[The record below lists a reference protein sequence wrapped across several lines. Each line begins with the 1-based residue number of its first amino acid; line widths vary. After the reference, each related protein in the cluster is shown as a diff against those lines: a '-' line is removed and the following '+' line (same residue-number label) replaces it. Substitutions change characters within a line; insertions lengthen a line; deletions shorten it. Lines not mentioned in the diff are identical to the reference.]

1 MYSAPTRAPG
11 ERVGKRVLT
20 PFCFPDSILQT
31 AAAAA
36 VLHFGGYS
44 MSHVM
49 NTYARQPVAF
59 ARGQGVW
66 LWDEAGKKYLDALA
80 GIAVNTLGHNH
91 PRLVRALSE
100 QIARVI
106 HTSNLFRIPVQEAA
120 ADRVAAI
127 TGLDEVFFCNSGL
140 EANECALKVARKYG
154 HDRGVAEPAIIVM
167 EKAFHGRSLA
177 TLSATGSRKVQAGF
191 EPLVQGFVRVP
202 LNDLEAVRQVAA
214 HNRNVVAVFI
224 EPIQGEGGINV
235 ARLEYLRGLKEICDR
250 HEWLFMSDE
259 VQCGLGRTG
268 KWFVYQHAGF
278 LPDVV
283 PLAKGL
289 GSGVP
294 VGACVTGGRA
304 KGVFKPGNHGS
315 TFGGNPLAMTAVV
328 TTIDTM
334 RDENLLASAL
344 KVGDAI
350 REGLAA
356 GLAGAAGVT
365 EVRGRGL
372 MLGVELNRPCGEI
385 VARALDAGLVLNVTA
400 DNVVRLLP
408 ALIMSESEGREVVER
423 LVPLIREFLA
433 QPAKAA

>member
-1 MYSAPTRAPG
+1 
-11 ERVGKRVLT
+11 
-20 PFCFPDSILQT
+20 
-31 AAAAA
+31 
-36 VLHFGGYS
+36 

-59 ARGQGVW
+59 VRGEGVW

-80 GIAVNTLGHNH
+80 GIAVNTLGYGH
-91 PRLVRALSE
+91 PKLKRALMGRLESG
-100 QIARVI
+100 VL
-106 HTSNLFRIPVQEAA
+106 HTSNLWRIPEQEKA
-120 ADRVAAI
+120 ADRVAEI

-140 EANECALKVARKYG
+140 EANEAAIKVARKYG

-191 EPLVQGFVRVP
+191 EPLVSGFVRVP
-202 LNDLEAVRQVAA
+202 LNDLEAVRQVAER
-214 HNRNVVAVFI
+214 NQNVVAVFI

-235 ARLEYLRGLKEICDR
+235 SRLEYLRGLKEICER
-250 HEWLFMSDE
+250 KEWLFMSDE

-294 VGACVTGGRA
+294 VGACVVGGRA

-328 TTIDTM
+328 ATIDTM
-334 RDENLLASAL
+334 KEEGLLASASRVGGMIQESL
-344 KVGDAI
+344 KSELRGATTDI
-350 REGLAA
+350 RGM
-356 GLAGAAGVT
+356 
-365 EVRGRGL
+365 GL
-372 MLGVELNRPCGEI
+372 MIGVELAAPCGEL
-385 VARALDAGLVLNVTA
+385 VRQALEAGLVINVTA
-400 DNVVRLLP
+400 DNVIRLLP
-408 ALIMSESEGREVVER
+408 PLVMSEAEGRMVVER
-423 LVPLIREFLA
+423 LAPLVRAFVERSSQA
-433 QPAKAA
+433 TAAAR

>member
-1 MYSAPTRAPG
+1 
-11 ERVGKRVLT
+11 
-20 PFCFPDSILQT
+20 
-31 AAAAA
+31 
-36 VLHFGGYS
+36 

-59 ARGQGVW
+59 VRGQGVW
-66 LWDEAGKKYLDALA
+66 LYDAAGNQYLDALA

-100 QIARVI
+100 QIARII
-106 HTSNLFRIPVQEAA
+106 HTSNLFENPLQEQA
-120 ADRVAAI
+120 ADRIAEI

-140 EANECALKVARKYG
+140 EANEAAIKVARKYG
-154 HDRGVAEPAIIVM
+154 HDRGVHEPAIIVM

-177 TLSATGSRKVQAGF
+177 TLSAGGSRKVQAGF

-202 LNDLEAVRQVAA
+202 LNDLDAVRQVAA
-214 HNRNVVAVFI
+214 HNKNVVAVFI

-235 ARLEYLRGLKEICDR
+235 SRLEYLRGLKEICDAN
-250 HEWLFMSDE
+250 EWLFMSDE

-289 GSGVP
+289 GGGVP
-294 VGACVTGGRA
+294 VGACVVGGRA

-315 TFGGNPLAMTAVV
+315 TFGGNPLAMCGVV
-328 TTIDTM
+328 TTLDTM
-334 RDENLLASAL
+334 KDEGLLANAV

-350 REGLAA
+350 RGGLAA
-356 GLAGAAGVT
+356 ALAGVAGVV
-365 EVRGRGL
+365 EIRGMGM
-372 MLGVELNRPCGEI
+372 MLGVELDRPCGEL
-385 VARALDAGLVLNVTA
+385 VKMGLDARLVFNVTA
-400 DNVVRLLP
+400 DNVIRLLP
-408 ALIMSESEGREVVER
+408 PLVMSEVEGRQVVER
-423 LVPLIREFLA
+423 LVPLVKEFLA
-433 QPAKAA
+433 RSAAQAPRVAAAR

>member
-1 MYSAPTRAPG
+1 
-11 ERVGKRVLT
+11 
-20 PFCFPDSILQT
+20 
-31 AAAAA
+31 
-36 VLHFGGYS
+36 

-59 ARGQGVW
+59 VRGQGVW

-91 PRLVRALSE
+91 PRLVRALTE
-100 QIARVI
+100 QIGRII
-106 HTSNLFRIPVQEAA
+106 HTSNLFRVPQQEAA
-120 ADRVAAI
+120 ADRVAEI

-140 EANECALKVARKYG
+140 EANEAAIKVARKYG
-154 HDRGVAEPAIIVM
+154 HDRGVKEPAIIVM

-177 TLSATGSRKVQAGF
+177 TLSAGGSRKVQAGF

-214 HNRNVVAVFI
+214 HNKNVTAVFI

-235 ARLEYLRGLKEICDR
+235 SRLDYLRGLKEICDR
-250 HEWLFMSDE
+250 KQWLFMSDE

-289 GSGVP
+289 GSGIP
-294 VGACVTGGRA
+294 VGACVVGGRA

-315 TFGGNPLAMTAVV
+315 TFGGNPLAMTAVRA
-328 TTIDTM
+328 TIDTVK
-334 RDENLLASAL
+334 EEGLLANAER
-344 KVGDAI
+344 VGAVI
-350 REGLAA
+350 RAGLTQAFGGAAGLNEIRGMGLMFGIELDRPCGELVREALAA
-356 GLAGAAGVT
+356 GLV
-365 EVRGRGL
+365 
-372 MLGVELNRPCGEI
+372 I
-385 VARALDAGLVLNVTA
+385 NVTA
-400 DNVVRLLP
+400 DNVIRMLP
-408 ALIMSESEGREVVER
+408 PLVMSEAEGRMVVER
-423 LVPLIREFLA
+423 LAPLVQRFLE
-433 QPAKAA
+433 KRVAAA